1 MDMQVDELLSYAVSR
16 FGQSRHYVLRFGA
29 STPVVECTEPDGTSV
44 AEFWFKN
51 GFIHQQD
58 FV

>member
-1 MDMQVDELLSYAVSR
+1 MNVQELIDYAVSR

-29 STPVVECTEPDGTSV
+29 STPVVECTEPDGSAV

-51 GFIHQQD
+51 GVIQQQD